1 VSLVSV
7 VIPTLHRPQLVL
19 RAIASVLNQTLRELE
34 LIVVVDG
41 PDAQTAAAI
50 RSLSDPR
57 LQILVNPKSMTA
69 AGARNIGAEIARGN
83 WIAFLDDD
91 DEWLP
96 TKLERQIK
104 LASASG
110 AGLVSCLSRVV
121 TPNATYIWPQVVY
134 DNRVPI
140 DEYLFDRRNPFIG
153 TAFIQT
159 SSYFVPRELF
169 NRIRFRVGSPHD
181 DWEFVLRLSKQVGA
195 RIETVPEA
203 LVVFH
208 FEEPR
213 TSLGSK
219 SRWMDS
225 AHWIDSMRPLIT
237 PRAYSGFCLGV
248 TGARAA
254 KEGAYGAI
262 PQLVYMAFRWGA
274 PRLWHV
280 AAFVSFWFTSHGLR
294 RRLRAAYRAVRRP

>member
-1 VSLVSV
+1 M
-7 VIPTLHRPQLVL
+7 
-19 RAIASVLNQTLRELE
+19 ASVLTQTHRELE

-41 PDAQTAAAI
+41 PDAETVAAV
-50 RSLSDPR
+50 RSVNDPR
-57 LQILVNPKSMTA
+57 VQVLVNARSMTA
-69 AGARNIGAEIARGN
+69 AGARNIGAETAKGD

-104 LASASG
+104 LASISG

-140 DEYLFDRRNPFIG
+140 DEYLFDRQNLFMG
-153 TAFIQT
+153 AAFIQT
-159 SSYFVPRELF
+159 SSYFVSRELF
-169 NRIRFRVGSPHD
+169 NCIRFSVDSPHD
-181 DWEFVLRLSKQVGA
+181 DWELVLRLSKQVGA
-195 RIETVPEA
+195 RIETVPEV

-208 FEEPR
+208 FEESR
-213 TSLGSK
+213 VSLSSK
-219 SRWMDS
+219 SRWKDS
-225 AHWIDSMRPLIT
+225 AHWIDCMRPMIT

-262 PQLVYMAFRWGA
+262 PQLIYMAFRWGA
-274 PRLWHV
+274 PRVWHV
-280 AAFVSFWFTSHGLR
+280 AAFVSFWFTSPALR
-294 RRLRAAYRAVRRP
+294 RRLRAAYGAVRRP

>member
-1 VSLVSV
+1 VSLVSI

-19 RAIASVLNQTLRELE
+19 RAIASVLTQTHRELE
-34 LIVVVDG
+34 LIVVIDG
-41 PDAQTAAAI
+41 PDAQTVAAV
-50 RSLSDPR
+50 RSVSDPR
-57 LQILVNPKSMTA
+57 LRLLVNSKSMTA
-69 AGARNIGAEIARGN
+69 AGARNIGAEIARGD

-96 TKLERQIK
+96 TKLELQIK
-104 LASASG
+104 LASVSG

-121 TPNATYIWPQVVY
+121 TPNATYIWPEVVY
-134 DNRVPI
+134 NNRVPI
-140 DEYLFDRRNPFIG
+140 DEYLFDRRNLFMG
-153 TAFIQT
+153 AAFIQT
-159 SSYFVPRELF
+159 SSYFVSRELF
-169 NRIRFRVGSPHD
+169 NRIKFNVGSPHE

-195 RIETVPEA
+195 RIETVPEV

-208 FEEPR
+208 FEESR
-213 TSLGSK
+213 ASLSSK

-225 AHWIDSMRPLIT
+225 AHWIDGMRPMIT

-274 PRLWHV
+274 PRLRHV
-280 AAFVSFWFTSHGLR
+280 AAFVSFWFTPHGLR
-294 RRLRAAYRAVRRP
+294 RRLRAAYSALRSP